1 LLPVDSDHRG
11 RLQLSIARAE
21 SMNPERACAI
31 LKYVMDD
38 VLRSGLT
45 SNSKVVM
52 PDPSKRGDCVLSRPI
67 ATSRGGDDYSGGGKL
82 NNSVLTTEDGVVLQS
97 NEEALA
103 SLVEEMKEIV
113 GAPVYDNSPL
123 QSVAERFWG
132 ALSEAQRVSIKNE
145 ERLEQKLGTL
155 KGDFLLSREEWEDK
169 YNALS
174 RERDIIKKRLESAK
188 HSDYI
193 QQAKQGMS
201 ALSKDYT
208 YNNGNEFDDVAAS
221 SIEDSP
227 PRNRPGSSAGSF
239 ASLSH
244 HAKSVLGSFSCTGG
258 KNQAISNREVRE
270 RKGLRGK
277 VGRCQN
283 DTSPPP
289 SVADTSGSSLAKKTI
304 PDKTF
309 YSNHPSETNAN
320 FRRGPQT
327 NF

>member
-1 LLPVDSDHRG
+1 MNPERAKEANQHVDCYHIYEQACNSASALLPVDSDHRG
-11 RLQLSIARAE
+11 RLQLRIARAE

-155 KGDFLLSREEWEDK
+155 KGDFLLAREEWEDK

-174 RERDIIKKRLESAK
+174 REHDNMKRELDNTQ

-193 QQAKQGMS
+193 QQAKQGI
-201 ALSKDYT
+201 ATIGKDDSQC
-208 YNNGNEFDDVAAS
+208 NDSEFTDAVDS
-221 SIEDSP
+221 SMEDSP

-239 ASLSH
+239 ASLSQ
-244 HAKSVLGSFSCTGG
+244 HAKSFVGSFSCTGG
-258 KNQAISNREVRE
+258 NSQSMSNREMR
-270 RKGLRGK
+270 
-277 VGRCQN
+277 
-283 DTSPPP
+283 
-289 SVADTSGSSLAKKTI
+289 
-304 PDKTF
+304 
-309 YSNHPSETNAN
+309 
-320 FRRGPQT
+320 
-327 NF
+327 